1 MNAPTI
7 TVPTL
12 TLNDKIETG
21 RQAIDQALQR
31 LLPPGDAYPE
41 SIHCAMRHSVFAGGK
56 RLRPVLCMEAARM
69 LSANGSMPQG
79 VDELGSALEM
89 LHTYS
94 LVHDDLPALDND
106 DLRRGHPT
114 CHVAFGE
121 ATAILAGDALQT
133 LAYEVLANLKCSADE
148 RVRIIAEI
156 AHATGTV
163 EGMIGGQVVDLESE
177 HMKADARVL
186 EYIHRAKTGALITAS
201 VVTGG
206 IYAGADP
213 SQLQRLRDFGRSI
226 GLAFQIVDDVLDVTQ
241 SSEQLG
247 KTAGK
252 DTACD
257 KATYPAL
264 FGVEESLRRADDL
277 VAQSMAALSTFGSRA
292 QTMKELAEFLVS
304 RKK

>member
-1 MNAPTI
+1 LNAS
-7 TVPTL
+7 TL
-12 TLNDKIETG
+12 TVTDKIEAG
-21 RQAIDQALQR
+21 RQLIDQALQR
-31 LLPPGDAYPE
+31 LLPAADAYPV
-41 SIHCAMRHSVFAGGK
+41 SIHRAMRHSVFAGGK
-56 RLRPVLCMEAARM
+56 RLRPILCMEAARM
-69 LSANGSMPQG
+69 VCADGSTLQG
-79 VDELGSALEM
+79 IEELGSALEM

-106 DLRRGHPT
+106 DLRRGQPT
-114 CHVAFGE
+114 CHVTFGE

-133 LAYEVLANLKCSADE
+133 LAYQVLANLKCSADA
-148 RVRIIAEI
+148 RVHIISEI

-163 EGMIGGQVVDLESE
+163 DGMIGGQIVDLESE
-177 HMKADARVL
+177 HVKADASVL
-186 EYIHRAKTGALITAS
+186 EYIHRSKTGALITAS
-201 VVTGG
+201 VVSGG
-206 IYAGADP
+206 IYAGADS
-213 SQLQRLRDFGRSI
+213 SQLQRLRDFGRGI

-252 DTACD
+252 DTASD

-264 FGVEESLRRADDL
+264 FGIEESLRRADEL